1 MTVHHATPRLT
12 LRQSLGRTHMMIS
25 LTAVCMAGL
34 FLTVTALLALRLY
47 ADHNLKLV
55 ARAISYTTEA
65 AVVFHDKEAALDAL
79 ETITSREDI
88 ASASIV
94 LPDGQVLASWRRDIT
109 TPWTTLE
116 QHLARLIL
124 PGPVALP
131 MVREHKEIARV
142 HLVGHGQYL
151 LRFLLQ
157 TLLATLVCLLISILG
172 ALHVARRMQR
182 SITAPLKALTEV
194 ELHELGEDFNSLLDE
209 LEAWQAH
216 QKREN
221 ASLLHQATH
230 DPLTGLPN
238 RALFEARMEQAI
250 LAGNKG
256 HEGFALLYLDCD
268 RFKQINDNLGHSI
281 GDEVLIAVAR
291 RVQHQLR
298 PLYLVCRLGGDEFVI
313 LLTPIHGEDEVR
325 EVIGRVQQAMN
336 TPVVLSDGRHLGVGI
351 SIGSARYPEQG
362 KTADALLQWADD
374 AMYQAKRQRREERET
389 RKTST

>member
-1 MTVHHATPRLT
+1 
-12 LRQSLGRTHMMIS
+12 MMIS

-79 ETITSREDI
+79 ETITSRGRHSQRQH
-88 ASASIV
+88 SAAGR
-94 LPDGQVLASWRRDIT
+94 PGAGELAPGHHY
-109 TPWTTLE
+109 PWTTLE

-194 ELHELGEDFNSLLDE
+194 AYNVS
-209 LEAWQAH
+209 
-216 QKREN
+216 
-221 ASLLHQATH
+221 
-230 DPLTGLPN
+230 
-238 RALFEARMEQAI
+238 
-250 LAGNKG
+250 
-256 HEGFALLYLDCD
+256 
-268 RFKQINDNLGHSI
+268 
-281 GDEVLIAVAR
+281 
-291 RVQHQLR
+291 
-298 PLYLVCRLGGDEFVI
+298 
-313 LLTPIHGEDEVR
+313 
-325 EVIGRVQQAMN
+325 
-336 TPVVLSDGRHLGVGI
+336 
-351 SIGSARYPEQG
+351 
-362 KTADALLQWADD
+362 
-374 AMYQAKRQRREERET
+374 RQRASRSGCR
-389 RKTST
+389 RPISPSCTSCTAGRGFQFAAR

>member
-94 LPDGQVLASWRRDIT
+94 QPDGQVLASWRRDIT

-124 PGPVALP
+124 PGPVVLP

-157 TLLATLVCLLISILG
+157 TLLATLVVPAHQYSRGTPCG
-172 ALHVARRMQR
+172 APDAALHHGTPQGPDRGGLQRQPPAGPQGAGAGGQYRRAAR
-182 SITAPLKALTEV
+182 
-194 ELHELGEDFNSLLDE
+194 
-209 LEAWQAH
+209 
-216 QKREN
+216 
-221 ASLLHQATH
+221 
-230 DPLTGLPN
+230 
-238 RALFEARMEQAI
+238 
-250 LAGNKG
+250 AG
-256 HEGFALLYLDCD
+256 
-268 RFKQINDNLGHSI
+268 
-281 GDEVLIAVAR
+281 
-291 RVQHQLR
+291 
-298 PLYLVCRLGGDEFVI
+298 
-313 LLTPIHGEDEVR
+313 
-325 EVIGRVQQAMN
+325 
-336 TPVVLSDGRHLGVGI
+336 
-351 SIGSARYPEQG
+351 
-362 KTADALLQWADD
+362 
-374 AMYQAKRQRREERET
+374 
-389 RKTST
+389 